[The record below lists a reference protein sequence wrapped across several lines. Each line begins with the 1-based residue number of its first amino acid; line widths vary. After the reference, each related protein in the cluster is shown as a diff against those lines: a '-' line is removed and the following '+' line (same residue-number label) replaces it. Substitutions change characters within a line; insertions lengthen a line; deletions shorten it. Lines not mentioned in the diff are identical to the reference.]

1 MIFKRN
7 DLYRGILSWFHLLL
21 LLLGFYPLSVSFLGL
36 NTQNTLKMT
45 ALGLFLLIP
54 IISSSLM
61 LRKIRNFWIFVPC
74 GLLIAAGTGYLVYC
88 LCDFFQYGRYLG
100 GILTFLLSL
109 VPFIIHIHA
118 RAQLVEIRR
127 DFIAAHGS
135 SKPFAMETWEV
146 STLANTPRFSHL
158 AWLVIQYIAGLLLGF
173 STYWHIIFY
182 LTLFDVFLC
191 FLYQYRENY
200 QDFVEANEGVANL
213 PLQTLQ
219 KIFRILYALA
229 FLLLIIFTLPSAL
242 YGQEPLSEVSI
253 SSHTILNVE
262 QDTDSLSI
270 PPNSTQQIVPEII
283 AQAQNDSTPAP
294 VWFANLLKALLGL
307 MGIFLIFSLIYA
319 IVQGIKKIGADF
331 STDENDSIE
340 FLEDKTKDEKKKL
353 RKQQNKKEGY
363 LSPNMQIRRKY
374 KRTIKRNTKGI
385 PSFTATPS
393 ELERRAGITEEPN
406 TTLLHS
412 MYEKARYSKM
422 GCGKEDLQSLN
433 KTTS

>member
-21 LLLGFYPLSVSFLGL
+21 LLFGFYPLSVSFLGL

-45 ALGLFLLIP
+45 ALGLLLLIP

-74 GLLIAAGTGYLVYC
+74 GLLIAAGTGYLAYC

-109 VPFIIHIHA
+109 IPFIIHIHA
-118 RAQLVEIRR
+118 RVQLVEIRR

-146 STLANTPRFSHL
+146 STPANTPRFSHL
-158 AWLVIQYIAGLLLGF
+158 TWLVIQYIAGILLGF

-182 LTLFDVFLC
+182 LTFLDVFLC

-200 QDFVEANEGVANL
+200 LDFVETNDGVANL

-229 FLLLIIFTLPSAL
+229 FLLLIIFTLPAAL
-242 YGQEPLSEVSI
+242 YGREPLSEISI
-253 SSHTILNVE
+253 SSHTILHVE

-283 AQAQNDSTPAP
+283 VQAQNDSTPDP
-294 VWFANLLKALLGL
+294 VWFANLLKVLLFI
-307 MGIFLIFSLIYA
+307 MGIVLILSLIYA

-331 STDENDSIE
+331 CTDENDSIE
-340 FLEDKTKDEKKKL
+340 FLEDKTKDDKKKL
-353 RKQQNKKEGY
+353 RKQQKKKEGY

-374 KRTIKRNTKGI
+374 KRMIKRNTKGT
-385 PSFTATPS
+385 PSSTATPS
-393 ELERRAGITEEPN
+393 ELERRAGIAEEPN

-422 GCGKEDLQSLN
+422 GCGKEDLQALN